1 MKKYGAGEFK
11 AKCLGILDDV
21 LREQEAVYITKRGD
35 LVAVL
40 VPPPAQVEDLVDSL
54 KDSVILEHDIV
65 SPVDEAWDADR

>member
-40 VPPPAQVEDLVDSL
+40 VPPPEQVEDLVDSL
-54 KDSVILEHDIV
+54 KGSVIFEQDIV
-65 SPVDEAWDADR
+65 SPVDEAWEADR